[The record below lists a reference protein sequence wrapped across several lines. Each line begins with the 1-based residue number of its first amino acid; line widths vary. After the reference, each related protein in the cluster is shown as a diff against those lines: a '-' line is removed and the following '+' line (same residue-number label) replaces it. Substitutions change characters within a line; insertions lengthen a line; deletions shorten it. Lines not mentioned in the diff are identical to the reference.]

1 MGSRKTAL
9 AVASLGVLLAL
20 VAGPLEA
27 QEVERRRGFWVS
39 VGLGAGV
46 SSADVV
52 ADESHWGGAGYLR
65 AGGAPDG
72 HVVLGTEFI
81 GWVTGQDDVYTSRGA
96 VTLFVQYYPSA
107 TGGLFF
113 KGGLGSAGAAVTTDL
128 NPGKFV
134 TSTDGFGMTLGSGY
148 EFRLSGAASFTV
160 NADWVLQVLD
170 DQAGGSVS
178 SSLFLFTVGLT
189 FPRIG

>member
-1 MGSRKTAL
+1 MKTTF

-20 VAGPLEA
+20 VASPLEA
-27 QEVERRRGFWVS
+27 QEEERHRGFWVS
-39 VGLGAGV
+39 VGFGAGV

-52 ADESHWGGAGYLR
+52 ANQSRWGGAGYLR
-65 AGGAPDG
+65 AGGVPDG
-72 HVVLGTEFI
+72 HVVLGTELI
-81 GWVTGQDDVYTSRGA
+81 GWVTGQNDVYTSRGA
-96 VTLFVQYYPSA
+96 VTLFVQYYPST

-113 KGGLGSAGAAVTTDL
+113 KGGLGSAGASVTTNL

-148 EFRLSGAASFTV
+148 EFRLSGVASFTANV
-160 NADWVLQVLD
+160 DWVLQVLD

-178 SSLFLFTVGLT
+178 SSLLLFTVGLT

>member
-1 MGSRKTAL
+1 MRTMY
-9 AVASLGVLLAL
+9 VIASLGVLFTLG
-20 VAGPLEA
+20 AGPLEA
-27 QEVERRRGFWVS
+27 QEEARRRGFWVS
-39 VGLGAGV
+39 LGFGAGV
-46 SSADVV
+46 TTADV
-52 ADESHWGGAGYLR
+52 ATDQTRWGGAGYLR
-65 AGGAPDG
+65 MGGVPDG

-81 GWVTGQDDVYTSRGA
+81 GWVTGQNDVYTSRGA
-96 VTLFVQYYPSA
+96 VTLFVQYYPST

-148 EFRLSGAASFTV
+148 EFRLSSVASFTV
-160 NADWVLQVLD
+160 NVDWVLQVLD
-170 DQAGGSVS
+170 DEAGGSES